1 MPVAVAIGKTKN
13 LLSKRPK
20 SIELSIKGIQNWMPL
35 VILLFL
41 YSLEVLSDALPLGEF
56 HLQELIVEEEC

>member
-1 MPVAVAIGKTKN
+1 MPVAVVIGKTKN

-56 HLQELIVEEEC
+56 HLQELIVEKEC